1 MAAVPLIEV
10 VSVAFV
16 RDGAVLTVRK
26 RGTSRFMLVGGKPEP
41 GENAEEAARR
51 EVREETGVEV
61 GELTLLGEYVGE
73 AANEPGHR
81 IRSTTF
87 LAGVPAGVEPEA
99 RAEIEELRWHP
110 VAAPPTP
117 DLAPVLTEYVLP
129 LLRRESP
136 AALADPAH
144 LGD

>member
-1 MAAVPLIEV
+1 MPLIEV

-41 GENAEEAARR
+41 GESPEQAARR
-51 EVREETGVEV
+51 EVLEEIGLEV
-61 GELTLLGEYVGE
+61 RELTAIGEYVGA
-73 AANEPGHR
+73 AANEPGHQ

-87 LAGVPAGVEPEA
+87 RADVPPGGEPEA
-99 RAEIEELRWHP
+99 LAEIAELRWHP
-110 VAAPPTP
+110 LSEPATD
-117 DLAPVLTEYVLP
+117 DLAPVLTEFVLP
-129 LLRRESP
+129 LLRRT
-136 AALADPAH
+136 AT

>member
-1 MAAVPLIEV
+1 MPLIEPLIEV

-41 GENAEEAARR
+41 GESAEEAARR
-51 EVREETGVEV
+51 EVLEEVGLQV
-61 GELTLLGEYVGE
+61 GELTGVGEYVGA
-73 AANEPGHR
+73 AANEPGHQ

-87 LAGVPAGVEPEA
+87 LADVPAGHEPEA

-110 VAAPPTP
+110 LSAPATD
-117 DLAPVLTEYVLP
+117 DLAPVLTEFVLP
-129 LLRRESP
+129 LLRERL
-136 AALADPAH
+136 AL
-144 LGD
+144 GG